1 MEGSNNYGHQHPLLL
16 ILNEDQLIYN
26 QSGVTHCSRCG
37 EKVSAPCFCCVDHC
51 GFYLHKVCAEAP
63 LELNHPFHHDHP
75 LLLMDSHLITKP
87 NYSSGYICNF
97 CDEEDNKFVYHC
109 SCCELDLHIKCAM
122 FTFNIAENNLKEL
135 DHVTLQHPLIS
146 TENGDEQLED
156 DSKCFGCREPLAK
169 YTHFSPDCGFNLHE
183 KCAELPFE
191 LNLVCH
197 REHPLVLQFYSEQF
211 YSERISCEIC
221 CRRTRPRGFVYGC
234 SPCKFVVHIEC
245 ASQSPLQ
252 VIKST
257 NHEHPFTL
265 FNGHQ
270 HPLFLMLNQEQLMDN
285 QRGVTDCSRCGE
297 KVSAPCFC
305 CAEHCGFYI
314 HKVCA
319 KAPLELNHPFHLNHP
334 LLMQNAPY
342 SSGMY
347 ICNFCNKS
355 GHKSVYRC
363 SSCELDF
370 HIKCALFTF
379 NIAEN
384 NLKQLEH
391 VALQHPLIPS
401 ENGDEKLKDV
411 FNCFGCREPLANYTR
426 FSPCRGF
433 NLHEKCTEI
442 PFKLNHVWHRK
453 HPLVLQFNSEGLS
466 CKICCQVT
474 MRRGFVYGCSPCKFV
489 VHIECASQSPL
500 KVIKSTNHEHPFT
513 LLLRQVPF
521 TCDGCG
527 TEGNHVAYSCGACN
541 IIIHKNCI
549 SLPRIIK
556 SKWHDHR
563 LLHTYFHHIED
574 FRVLNCLICHDEVN
588 TEHGSYY
595 CSKCNG
601 IFHVKCALKDK
612 DSYEIVENEDEIE
625 MPNESSII
633 VIESNDAGEATKIK
647 HFKHMHN
654 LMLGPFVGGYENS
667 CDRCMLPIS
676 DPFYYCS
683 ECVFSLHKACA
694 ELPKMK
700 NVWHHDCKEPL
711 ALISDKVFMC
721 QQCWHIS
728 NAFAYECCGC
738 ERKICLRC
746 VIALIPGAR
755 TCLKH
760 EHPLFYYTKHNGK
773 CNACGGTTHGAFCC
787 KDCDFVLHLRCF
799 SLPIT
804 ARHKCDEHLLSLTHH
819 DDNSYSEHHY
829 CDICEQSR
837 NSNRWFYNCATCDT
851 SAHVYCVLR
860 QYPFLKLR
868 SIYEKN
874 DHPHPLTF
882 VMKKYYYPDCDKC
895 DEPCEGMAL
904 ECSKSECKFIVHW
917 DCVVPTSLW
926 GW

>member
-1 MEGSNNYGHQHPLLL
+1 MVGSNNYGHQHPLLL
-16 ILNEDQLIYN
+16 ILNEDQQLN
-26 QSGVTHCSRCG
+26 VAKCSRCR
-37 EKVSAPCFCCVDHC
+37 EKVSTPCFSCAQDC

-63 LELNHPFHHDHP
+63 LELNHPFHSDHP
-75 LLLMDSHLITKP
+75 LLLMQNP
-87 NYSSGYICNF
+87 PYPSGGYYCNF
-97 CDEEDNKFVYHC
+97 CGKYGNEFVYHC
-109 SCCELDLHIKCAM
+109 SCDFDFHIKCAL

-135 DHVTLQHPLIS
+135 EHVSLQ
-146 TENGDEQLED
+146 DEELED
-156 DSKCFGCREPLAK
+156 DSKCFGCWEPLAK
-169 YTHFSPDCGFNLHE
+169 YTHFSPDCGFNLHD
-183 KCAELPFE
+183 KCAELPFK
-191 LNLVCH
+191 LNLECH
-197 REHPLVLQFYSEQF
+197 REHPLVLQFNSQ
-211 YSERISCEIC
+211 RLSCKIC
-221 CRRTRPRGFVYGC
+221 RKSNQQALGFFYGC
-234 SPCKFVVHIEC
+234 SPCEFVVHIEC

-257 NHEHPFTL
+257 SHEHPFTL

-297 KVSAPCFC
+297 KASAPCFC
-305 CAEHCGFYI
+305 CAEHCGFYL

-319 KAPLELNHPFHLNHP
+319 EAPLELNHPFHLNHP

-384 NLKQLEH
+384 NLKELEH
-391 VALQHPLIPS
+391 VALQHPLIPT
-401 ENGDEKLKDV
+401 ENGGEKLKDV
-411 FNCFGCREPLANYTR
+411 SKCFGCREPLANYTH

-442 PFKLNHVWHRK
+442 PFKLKHVCHRK
-453 HPLVLQFNSEGLS
+453 HPLVLQFNSERLS

-474 MRRGFVYGCSPCKFV
+474 RRRGFVYGCSPCKFV

-500 KVIKSTNHEHPFT
+500 QVIKSTNHEHPFT
-513 LLLRQVPF
+513 LSLRQVPF

-527 TEGNHVAYSCGACN
+527 TEGNHVAYTCGTCN
-541 IIIHKNCI
+541 ITIHKNCI

-563 LLHTYFHHIED
+563 LVHTYFHHIED

-601 IFHVKCALKDK
+601 IFHVKCVMKDK

-625 MPNESSII
+625 MPIESSII
-633 VIESNDAGEATKIK
+633 VIESNDAGEATKIN

-667 CDRCMLPIS
+667 CDGCMLPIS

-683 ECVFSLHKACA
+683 ECAFFLHKACA

-700 NVWHHDCKEPL
+700 NVWYHDCKEPL
-711 ALISDKVFMC
+711 ALISDKAFYC
-721 QQCWHIS
+721 RRCWGIS
-728 NAFAYECCGC
+728 NAFGYECCGC
-738 ERKICLRC
+738 EEKICLRC
-746 VIALIPGAR
+746 VIALTPGAR

-760 EHPLFYYTKHNGK
+760 EHPIFYYTKHNGK
-773 CNACGGTTHGAFCC
+773 CNACGRTTQSAFCC
-787 KDCDFVLHLRCF
+787 KDCNFVLHLRCF
-799 SLPIT
+799 SLPII
-804 ARHKCDEHLLSLTHH
+804 ARHKCDEHLLSLTDH
-819 DDNSYSEHHY
+819 DDNCYSENHY
-829 CDICEQSR
+829 CDICEESR
-837 NSNRWFYNCATCDT
+837 DPNHWFYNCSTCDT
-851 SAHVYCVLR
+851 SAHVNCVLGP
-860 QYPFLKLR
+860 YPFLKLG
-868 SIYEKN
+868 SIHEGN
-874 DHPHPLTF
+874 DHPHPLTI
-882 VMKKYYYPDCDKC
+882 VKKKYYYPDCDKC
-895 DEPCEGMAL
+895 GRACVDVAL
-904 ECSKSECKFIVHW
+904 ECSKSECKYIVHW
-917 DCVVPTSLW
+917 DCVVPYSLRSFW
-926 GW
+926 GLFE